1 MKMAKRFLRNTW
13 RLMRAM
19 MFVTVAV
26 IGAWGVLCA
35 VGCASHKEIH
45 EHQQHTVNVDSMAT
59 EAKHEAHKQETTQD
73 IDSIVTASVW
83 AAMQEYASQEH
94 QKETTTE
101 TITTWVDSLG
111 REMRQE
117 QRTTQR
123 ELSRQ
128 EQQRQQQQLQQMT
141 NEIKSHIQT
150 LDSTY
155 NERLSQVE
163 KHLKDSLAK
172 TLDQVKDTN
181 AAPALT
187 WWQKTWN
194 WLKGIIA
201 GLAIAAAVLLVRKYK
216 GRIRI
221 GL

>member
-1 MKMAKRFLRNTW
+1 
-13 RLMRAM
+13 M
-19 MFVTVAV
+19 MFMMVSV
-26 IGAWGVLCA
+26 IGAWGVLCMM
-35 VGCASHKEIH
+35 GCASHKEIH

-94 QKETTTE
+94 EKETTTE

-128 EQQRQQQQLQQMT
+128 EQQRQQQQLQQMAS
-141 NEIKSHIQT
+141 EIRNHIQT